1 MNLFIGTTSVDKLD
15 KKVLSSC
22 DELIERVAKIEGVDL
37 VFGGYGHGIMKKCY
51 DEFKKNNK
59 KVISATVE
67 VFKNELKDIPSDKEL
82 VEKTTFSRL
91 EKIYQNSDMFLILP
105 GGIGTLAELFSL
117 IEEMRTNENNKML
130 VIYNKDYFYKDIL
143 EKLYDMYQNKLIEYP
158 PSEYMLISN
167 DIDEI
172 ITVIE
177 NF

>member
-37 VFGGYGHGIMKKCY
+37 VFGGYGHSIMKKCY